1 MLYSCICN
9 VHKINKDCFYN
20 NSTTRQVIL
29 FKKEIQIMPFNFF
42 LFIDYKPKLM
52 KEKSFNDLETFYKK
66 CLCKTRLGT
75 STKKV
80 QRQNKKQS
88 A

>member
-1 MLYSCICN
+1 
-9 VHKINKDCFYN
+9 
-20 NSTTRQVIL
+20 
-29 FKKEIQIMPFNFF
+29 MPFNFF
-42 LFIDYKPKLM
+42 LFIDYKQKLM
-52 KEKSFNDLETFYKK
+52 KEKSFNDIETFYKK